1 MFILETS
8 TAHSD
13 AQLDTHK
20 MISHRSD
27 IMLLTLKTKKLKQL
41 SDEAKLGQQQTQQIG
56 GGAKSSAGTNTVTGT
71 IILPGTGY

>member
-1 MFILETS
+1 
-8 TAHSD
+8 
-13 AQLDTHK
+13 
-20 MISHRSD
+20 
-27 IMLLTLKTKKLKQL
+27 MLLTLKTKKLKKL